1 MDGTIELLKRD
12 ASSPSNFPLYVFA
25 IIVGCV
31 AVVLIG
37 FGIWTMYHG
46 MEDGTFHDIGYEQRK
61 YLREVR
67 QRNINSLAAIA
78 RRPDMIVPIEELNY

>member
-1 MDGTIELLKRD
+1 MDATTALLKRD

-37 FGIWTMYHG
+37 YGIWTMYHG
-46 MEDGTFHDIGYEQRK
+46 LEGETSFDISYDQRK
-61 YLREVR
+61 YMREVR
-67 QRNINSLAAIA
+67 QRNINSLAVTAK
-78 RRPDMIVPIEELNY
+78 RPDMIVPIEELNY